1 MGMPAWGASGDP
13 DATTMLCEPVVVRR
27 QVGALGAA
35 PARLSLAFVAAAALD
50 AELPTTRSR
59 SVVRGCRDVTAAD
72 MVRNDRLADVS
83 VAPDASE
90 VRVDGERIGI
100 DPVEEVAMSWRYLL
114 G

>member
-1 MGMPAWGASGDP
+1 
-13 DATTMLCEPVVVRR
+13 
-27 QVGALGAA
+27 
-35 PARLSLAFVAAAALD
+35 
-50 AELPTTRSR
+50 
-59 SVVRGCRDVTAAD
+59 